1 MSTWYQCLP
10 LHWALKLL
18 YSHIASPLR
27 RRGGFGMN
35 LGEWVMFSP
44 WYDRASL
51 RSCFPISARHSF
63 SSSFR
68 LSFSSK
74 SFSAGLPNLSQGP
87 RRRRDAM
94 RVRITSR
101 LLQGLVD
108 DDGTGLEHCTPSLFP
123 IAFRTLLSWSYA
135 RITLEEWED
144 APMSASMMCAYKS
157 VDSKTISRGRM
168 SSRVRISKQRAPI
181 DVPRTGVRSTDNNFI
196 QINGK

>member
-1 MSTWYQCLP
+1 MRYSQKEIFREAARCDAVSTWYQCLP

-27 RRGGFGMN
+27 RRGGSGMN

-44 WYDRASL
+44 RCDRASL

-108 DDGTGLEHCTPSLFP
+108 DDGTGLEHCTP
-123 IAFRTLLSWSYA
+123 LSVPYCIQNASF
-135 RITLEEWED
+135 LD
-144 APMSASMMCAYKS
+144 PMH
-157 VDSKTISRGRM
+157 G
-168 SSRVRISKQRAPI
+168 
-181 DVPRTGVRSTDNNFI
+181 
-196 QINGK
+196 